1 MSSLAVTIERLTILP
16 HTNADALELAA
27 VGGYR
32 AVVLKGAYKTGDYAL
47 YIPEQAILPDALIE
61 EIGLTGKLAGGKHNR
76 VKAITLRGELS
87 QGIVCR
93 PKALASVD
101 VAAACAARTDFA
113 ELLGITKW
121 VPEVP
126 ASMAGKMVA
135 APGLLPWIEIE
146 NIKRYP
152 DMFVPGEPVT
162 ASEKIHGTCC
172 LISLDR
178 AGTLLVSSKGFGARR
193 LAILEDDA
201 NVYWRAVHVHDVARK
216 AAAIL
221 ERLGAGVA
229 NLGLFAE
236 VYGAGIQDLTYGVA
250 SRNTPGLAVFDAR
263 IMNTAGQEA
272 WLDQGALRALCAQ
285 FDLPVVPE
293 IYSGPYDYARLS
305 ALAEGQT
312 LMGGVNIREGVVVRP
327 AVERIYP
334 ALNSRTIAKF
344 VSAAYLTRGGNATE
358 YE

>member
-1 MSSLAVTIERLTILP
+1 MSPASALTILP

-32 AVVLKGAYKTGDYAL
+32 AVVVKGAYQSAQFAI

-61 EIGLTGKLAGGKHNR
+61 EIGLTGRLAGPKHNR
-76 VKAITLRGELS
+76 VKAIKLRGELS

-93 PKALASVD
+93 PKSVAGYD
-101 VAAACAARTDFA
+101 MAVAFARRHDFA
-113 ELLGITKW
+113 KELGIIKW

-162 ASEKIHGTCC
+162 CSEKVHGSCV
-172 LISLDR
+172 IFGINR
-178 AGTLLVSSKGFGARR
+178 AGELLVSSKGFGSRR

-201 NVYWRAVHVHDVARK
+201 NLYWRAAHFHGVAAK
-216 AAAIL
+216 ALAIL
-221 ERLGAGVA
+221 ERLGPEAAG
-229 NLGLFAE
+229 LGLFAE
-236 VYGAGIQDLTYGVA
+236 VYGAGVQDLTYGVT

-263 IMNTAGQEA
+263 QKSRRVRRAG
-272 WLDQGALRALCAQ
+272 
-285 FDLPVVPE
+285 
-293 IYSGPYDYARLS
+293 
-305 ALAEGQT
+305 
-312 LMGGVNIREGVVVRP
+312 
-327 AVERIYP
+327 
-334 ALNSRTIAKF
+334 
-344 VSAAYLTRGGNATE
+344 
-358 YE
+358 